1 MNLFVR
7 GQKKII
13 QQNIHINV
21 FNVCMP
27 CLDKDVTNKY
37 IQTDYSDKYSQLDVF
52 DLQFTYLLYYNTSFA
67 DLLN

>member
-37 IQTDYSDKYSQLDVF
+37 IQTDYSDKYSQ
-52 DLQFTYLLYYNTSFA
+52 
-67 DLLN
+67 